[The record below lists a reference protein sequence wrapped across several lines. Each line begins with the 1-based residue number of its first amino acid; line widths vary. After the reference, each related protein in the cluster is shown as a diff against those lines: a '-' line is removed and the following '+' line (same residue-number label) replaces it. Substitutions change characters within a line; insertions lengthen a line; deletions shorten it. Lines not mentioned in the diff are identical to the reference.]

1 MGKLFHHLCW
11 KKKKKKKALNTAE
24 DLKWQ
29 WYTWHAT
36 DGARHRPPFSFTSSS
51 CSCCASGRKWPEL
64 QRLIRLCCCDERTRH
79 SCWIQCD
86 STYLRPFLGFYQS
99 ATGLMWNVKGR
110 KKNHRGCNCDSTKC
124 LRSFWHA
131 SIRIGILSVYMI
143 NFVTS
148 WLHNN
153 HKLSEPWT
161 RPLIRPRWIQTV
173 SDTMCWKAHLFI
185 YTDCI
190 SAQKEFLK
198 DLCWV
203 LFSFHRTWR
212 LWRSGVRYHCVI
224 SKYPNSQ
231 GDERLVSCF

>member
-1 MGKLFHHLCW
+1 MARTAAAHQAVLLRRENLTLVLNPVWFHL
-11 KKKKKKKALNTAE
+11 
-24 DLKWQ
+24 
-29 WYTWHAT
+29 
-36 DGARHRPPFSFTSSS
+36 
-51 CSCCASGRKWPEL
+51 PETISRIL
-64 QRLIRLCCCDERTRH
+64 PECNRSHPRQCERE
-79 SCWIQCD
+79 
-86 STYLRPFLGFYQS
+86 
-99 ATGLMWNVKGR
+99 

-212 LWRSGVRYHCVI
+212 LWRSGVHYYCVI
-224 SKYPNSQ
+224 SEYPNSQ